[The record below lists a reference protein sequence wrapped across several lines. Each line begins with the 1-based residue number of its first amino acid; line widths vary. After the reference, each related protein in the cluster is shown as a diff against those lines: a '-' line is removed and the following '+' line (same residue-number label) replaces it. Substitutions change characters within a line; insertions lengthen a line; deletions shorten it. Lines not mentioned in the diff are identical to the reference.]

1 MSSTAL
7 SCGEVPIAWPASAKI
22 SDLNLCR
29 TCGVRISAPY
39 PGTLQLTSRRPVGDG
54 VNVEESNHL
63 GIDYRGQRFTYDGA
77 IFHTP
82 GLHIFPERKE
92 VYPAEYHVYFKTLA
106 APFRTVTLIVP
117 VTHLKQGPG
126 ADYFAAMA
134 AQPDPSL
141 KRPTLATILVP
152 GTPMIQYR
160 APALRGRTAATPTPA
175 SVCDSDDDHHNLLVL
190 RPAHIRAADLERI
203 PREGSASTDPRDL
216 PAPGI
221 KQMTAVTR
229 DRLVATAVYANP
241 GIVGGTGVETYDA
254 PATDAS
260 ATEMECA
267 PLQVVDGRDVI
278 QDASGKWI
286 DLRTLLGV
294 NGNGSSGTAA
304 SQSPAEIRWGVFAAF
319 AAILAGLFF
328 ADYLVTTFLWPLF
341 FVPSV
346 RLMAWERA
354 KIWVFLVYATVMASS
369 RDAVV
374 PWILGS

>member
-7 SCGEVPIAWPASAKI
+7 QCAEVPIAWPASAKI

-29 TCGVRISAPY
+29 TCGVRVTAPY
-39 PGTLQLTSRRPVGDG
+39 PGTLQITSRRPVGDG
-54 VNVEESNHL
+54 VSVEESNHL

-82 GLHIFPERKE
+82 GLHVFPERKE

-106 APFRTVTLIVP
+106 APYRTVTLVVP

-160 APALRGRTAATPTPA
+160 APALRGRTADAPSPA

-241 GIVGGTGVETYDA
+241 GILGGTGVETYDT
-254 PATDAS
+254 PAQDAS
-260 ATEMECA
+260 GTELECA
-267 PLQVVDGRDVI
+267 PLQVVNGRDVI

-294 NGNGSSGTAA
+294 NGNGGGSGG
-304 SQSPAEIRWGVFAAF
+304 SQSAGEIRWGVFAAF
-319 AAILAGLFF
+319 AAILFGLFL
-328 ADYLVTTFLWPLF
+328 ADYLVSTFLWPLF
-341 FVPSV
+341 FKPSE
-346 RLMAWERA
+346 RLAQWEKA
-354 KIWVFLVYATVMASS
+354 KIWIFIGYAAIGSAS
-369 RDAVV
+369 RDAIV
-374 PWILGS
+374 PMILG

>member
-7 SCGEVPIAWPASAKI
+7 LCSEVPLAWPASAKLT
-22 SDLNLCR
+22 DLNLCR

-39 PGTLQLTSRRPVGDG
+39 PGTLQITSRRPVGDG
-54 VNVEESNHL
+54 VNIEETNHL

-82 GLHIFPERKE
+82 GLHIFPDRKE

-106 APFRTVTLIVP
+106 APYRTVTLVVP

-141 KRPTLATILVP
+141 KRPTLATLFVP

-160 APALRGRTAATPTPA
+160 SPALRSRTADNPSPSA
-175 SVCDSDDDHHNLLVL
+175 VCDADDDHHNLLVL
-190 RPAHIRAADLERI
+190 RPAHIRATDLERI

-221 KQMTAVTR
+221 RQMTSVTR

-241 GIVGGTGVETYDA
+241 GIDGGTGVETYDA
-254 PATDAS
+254 PATDTS
-260 ATEMECA
+260 GTEMECA

-278 QDASGKWI
+278 RDPSGQWI

-294 NGNGSSGTAA
+294 NGTGSGGSA
-304 SQSPAEIRWGVFAAF
+304 QSPAEIRWGVAAAF
-319 AAILAGLFF
+319 VAILVGLFF

-341 FVPSV
+341 FKPSV
-346 RLMAWERA
+346 RLEQWEKA
-354 KIWVFLVYATVMASS
+354 KIWLFLAYAVIVASA
-369 RDAVV
+369 RDAIV
-374 PWILGS
+374 PWFLGQ

>member
-7 SCGEVPIAWPASAKI
+7 LCSEVPLAWPASAKLT
-22 SDLNLCR
+22 DLNLCR

-39 PGTLQLTSRRPVGDG
+39 PGTLQITSRRPVGDG
-54 VNVEESNHL
+54 VNIEESNHL
-63 GIDYRGQRFTYDGA
+63 GIDYRGQRYTYDGA
-77 IFHTP
+77 IFNTP
-82 GLHIFPERKE
+82 GLHIFPDRKE

-141 KRPTLATILVP
+141 KRPTLATLFVP
-152 GTPMIQYR
+152 GTPMLQYR
-160 APALRGRTAATPTPA
+160 SPALRGRTAATPSPA
-175 SVCDSDDDHHNLLVL
+175 AVCDGDDDHHNLLVL

-241 GIVGGTGVETYDA
+241 GIEGGTGVETYDT
-254 PATDAS
+254 PTPDAS
-260 ATEMECA
+260 GTEMECA

-294 NGNGSSGTAA
+294 GPNGTGTGNGAGAT
-304 SQSPAEIRWGVFAAF
+304 EIRWGVAAAF
-319 AAILAGLFF
+319 VAILVGLFF

-341 FVPSV
+341 FKPSV
-346 RLMAWERA
+346 RLEQWEKA
-354 KIWVFLVYATVMASS
+354 KIWLFLVYAVTVASA
-369 RDAVV
+369 RDAIV
-374 PWILGS
+374 PWFLGQ